1 MNTVKVKTE
10 QKPIL
15 TMHGISKAFPGV
27 QALRMVDLNVLT
39 GEIHGLVGKNGAGKT
54 TLMAVVMGIQEPN
67 EGTIEIGDH
76 TYRSMNP
83 KEAMQ
88 AGIAFVPQHVAMMD
102 SLTVA
107 ENILAG
113 ELPKNKF
120 GFIDWKSVER
130 EAKERLDKMNLHL
143 DVTKRV
149 EGLGVA
155 EKTMLAI
162 AKALFGD
169 AKLIILDEPTA
180 SLSRS
185 DINRLFDFV
194 KSLKE
199 KGASFVYISHHLEEV
214 FEICDR
220 VTVMRDGRIVG
231 TENVADIDIPK
242 LIVMMVGEDVEDYS
256 RKSTCT
262 DEIVFVLND
271 LTRRGYYEDIN
282 IELHRGEIIGI
293 TGLQGCGAEQLGKG
307 LFGLEYRGVGKVKI
321 NGKKFTA
328 KRPIDSFNEGLAY
341 LPQDRYRYGLI
352 GVRPVR
358 ENVTYPILNRLI
370 QMINLIN
377 RSKEKQIVED
387 FINEL
392 EIITPSQEQA
402 VRLLSGG
409 NQQKVVFAKLA
420 TTQPAVLIL
429 HEPTQG
435 VDVRAKM
442 DIFRIVDELVS
453 KGVATIVI
461 STEIRELIGICDR
474 IFVMNNGRIT
484 DEFLKGAKNTTPE
497 NILDAIEGGKNNHE

>member
-27 QALRMVDLNVLT
+27 QALRRVDLSVLT

-54 TLMAVVMGIQEPN
+54 TLMAVVMGLQEPN

-113 ELPKNKF
+113 ELPKNKL
-120 GFIDWKSVER
+120 GLIDWKSVER
-130 EAKERLDKMNLHL
+130 EAKERLNKLNLHL

-149 EGLGVA
+149 EGLSVA

-162 AKALFGD
+162 GKALFGD

-180 SLSRS
+180 SLSRA
-185 DINRLFDFV
+185 DINRLFNFV

-262 DEIVFVLND
+262 DEIVFVLD
-271 LTRRGYYEDIN
+271 HLTRRGYYEGIN
-282 IELHRGEIIGI
+282 LDLRKGEILGI
-293 TGLQGCGAEQLGKG
+293 TGLQGCGVEQLGKG
-307 LFGLEYRGVGKVKI
+307 LFGLEYRGVGEVKLK
-321 NGKKFTA
+321 GKEFTA
-328 KRPIDSFNEGLAY
+328 KLPIDSFNEGLAY
-341 LPQDRYRYGLI
+341 LPQDRYRFGLI
-352 GVRPVR
+352 GLRPVR
-358 ENVTYPILNRLI
+358 ENITYPILDQLI
-370 QMINLIN
+370 QMKNLIN
-377 RSKEKQIVED
+377 RSKEKQIVEG

-420 TTQPAVLIL
+420 TTKPAVLIL

-442 DIFRIVDELVS
+442 DIFRIVDELAS
-453 KGVATIVI
+453 QGVAAIII
-461 STEIRELIGICDR
+461 STEIRELMGICDR
-474 IFVMNNGRIT
+474 IIVMNNGRIT